1 MPLWAGRIARMGL
14 MRNVQNYNTTVA
26 EPERKTPIEGTDSR
40 REEILQGK
48 LCK

>member
-1 MPLWAGRIARMGL
+1 MPIWAGHTAHMEL
-14 MRNVQNYNTTVA
+14 MRNVQNYNTSLA
-26 EPERKTPIEGTDSR
+26 EPERKTPIEGTGSR